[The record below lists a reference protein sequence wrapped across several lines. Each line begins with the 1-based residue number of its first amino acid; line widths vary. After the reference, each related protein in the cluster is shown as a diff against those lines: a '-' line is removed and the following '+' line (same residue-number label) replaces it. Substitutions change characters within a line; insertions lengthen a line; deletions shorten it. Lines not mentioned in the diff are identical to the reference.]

1 MKLYNFK
8 NILMGAAMVVASA
21 GLSSC
26 VGDLDVENI
35 NPQKETSTQFDYIL
49 NKLYANMVL
58 TGQKGPDGQGD
69 LDDIDEGTS
78 SMIRQLWNAHS
89 LTTDEAKCVWGDEGI
104 PEFNHNSWT
113 DAHPMMKALYYRL
126 YFGITMANFYLEN
139 ANGSDAENL
148 TKRAEARFMRAL
160 HMYYLLDLWGNVPIK
175 TTVSAESTPQ
185 SPRADVVA
193 FVEKEL
199 KAVIGEGEGNEV
211 LADKA
216 PAYGRADKVAAY
228 ILLSRL
234 YLNAEVYTGTAQ
246 WQKAKDYAGKAMNG
260 GYSLCKNGLNGY
272 SAYQLLFMGDNDTN
286 GAQTEIVLPAIHD
299 GINTQTWGGC
309 LFIIASTNGKDSKT
323 GAPNIDLGSTE
334 AWGGNRSTIQYVQKF
349 ITDDSNIKDL
359 LNPADVATAV
369 GDDRALFSCSKH
381 TMNMED
387 ESDYYS
393 GYAYNKFTNIHA
405 DGTAHKH
412 SQFVD
417 TDFPMIRLAEAYLN
431 YAEADARLNG
441 NRCTA
446 DGLGKIKEIRSRAHA
461 TVPSAFTLEDIC
473 DEWAREFGFECMRR
487 TTLIRFGKFGGDSNY
502 YWQWKG
508 GTANGRQIDS
518 KYNLFAIPNSVVS
531 ETIKQN
537 PGY

>member
-1 MKLYNFK
+1 MRLYNLK
-8 NILMGAAMVVASA
+8 NIMIGAAVIAASA

-35 NPQKETSTQFDYIL
+35 NPQKQISTDYDYIL
-49 NKLYANMVL
+49 NKVYANMVL
-58 TGQKGPDGQGD
+58 TGQKGPNGEGD

-78 SMIRQLWNAHS
+78 SMIRQLWNAQS
-89 LTTDEAKCVWGDEGI
+89 LTTDEAKCIWGDEGI
-104 PEFNHNSWT
+104 PEFNRNNWS

-126 YFGITMANFYLEN
+126 FFGVTMSNYYLEN
-139 ANGSDAENL
+139 ANGSDAEQL

-160 HMYYLLDLWGNVPIK
+160 NMYYLMDLYGNVPIK
-175 TTVSAESTPQ
+175 TSVSAESTPQ
-185 SPRADVVA
+185 SSRADVYA

-199 KAVIGEGEGNEV
+199 KDIIGEGEGSEV

-216 PAYGRADKVAAY
+216 PKYGRADKVAAY

-246 WQKAKDYAGKAMNG
+246 WQKAKDYANKALNS
-260 GYSLCKNGLNGY
+260 GYSLCKNGLNGH

-286 GAQTEIVLPAIHD
+286 GAQSEIVLPAIHD
-299 GINTQTWGGC
+299 GVDTQTWGGC
-309 LFIIASTNGKDSKT
+309 LFIIAASNSSSKT
-323 GAPNIDLGSTE
+323 TVDLGTSE
-334 AWGGNRSTIQYVQKF
+334 MWGGNRVTRQYAEKF
-349 ITDDSNIKDL
+349 ITDEAAVANLSN
-359 LNPADVATAV
+359 PEDVAKAA
-369 GDDRALFSCSKH
+369 GDDRALFSCEKH
-381 TMNMED
+381 TISMED
-387 ESDYYS
+387 ESDFYS
-393 GYAYNKFTNIHA
+393 GYAYNKFTNVHA
-405 DGTAHKH
+405 DGTAPKH
-412 SQFVD
+412 TQFVD
-417 TDFPMIRLAEAYLN
+417 TDFPIIRLAEAYLN

-446 DGLGKIKEIRSRAHA
+446 DGLSKIKDIRSRAHA

-487 TTLIRFGKFGGDSNY
+487 TTLIRFGKFGGDSDY

-508 GTANGRQIDS
+508 GVVNGRQIDS